1 MGRYVSA
8 ESRGR
13 YTAPR
18 PTSKDH
24 SPSWYGPLLLG
35 LLLLGLVVIILNYM
49 QVLPGSASSWYLV
62 AGLLSMFGA
71 FYLATRYR

>member
-18 PTSKDH
+18 PTENDH

-35 LLLLGLVVIILNYM
+35 LLLVGLVVIILNYL
-49 QVLPGSASSWYLV
+49 QVLPGSASPWYLV
-62 AGLLSMFGA
+62 TGLVTMFGA